1 MYRWWID
8 PLAVSSYHTLWIK
21 TCNCRAWAWSF
32 LPLAV
37 LQPQCAS
44 SPRFLFPHNW
54 ARSGWSWDLAIYD
67 VLSSVG
73 FLHAQVVCFSFLLFW
88 KPFGIYHQWV
98 VLIWMVNDGQLVPL
112 GTVVYEYQP
121 FELQLINWPL
131 TCFFL
136 IMKIISLVH
145 ELATFLINWSYK
157 IVTFTP

>member
-73 FLHAQVVCFSFLLFW
+73 FLHAQVVFFFFFALLKTVRHLSSMGCPHLDGERW
-88 KPFGIYHQWV
+88 AARAIGNSRVWIPA
-98 VLIWMVNDGQLVPL
+98 IWAA
-112 GTVVYEYQP
+112 
-121 FELQLINWPL
+121 INKL
-131 TCFFL
+131 ASYMLFF
-136 IMKIISLVH
+136 
-145 ELATFLINWSYK
+145 
-157 IVTFTP
+157 